1 MTIMKPILP
10 VLCSLLLVACTGE
23 DEDIRAWMAQQEQ
36 GMQGRVE
43 PLPDIQSFPTVSYAA
58 GLELDPFA
66 SSRIE
71 PESRAMSEVTGGP
84 DLDRQ
89 REPLEA
95 YPLESM
101 NMVGVLMQDD
111 VSEALISVGGVLHQ
125 VRTGN
130 YLGQDH
136 GVVTEIAQGSVTLKE
151 LVEDINGDWVE
162 RTSQLLLQER

>member
-1 MTIMKPILP
+1 MTMKPLLIL
-10 VLCSLLLVACTGE
+10 VCSFALVACSADE
-23 DEDIRAWMAQQEQ
+23 EDIQAWMVEQER
-36 GMQGRVE
+36 GMVGGVQ
-43 PLPDIQSFPTVSYAA
+43 PLPEVQPFTSVAYSAE
-58 GLELDPFA
+58 LEVDPFA

-71 PESRAMSEVTGGP
+71 PESRALAVVTGGP

-95 YPLESM
+95 YPLESL
-101 NMVGVLMQDD
+101 NMVGVLMQPNLR
-111 VSEALISVGGVLHQ
+111 EALISVGGALHQ

-136 GVVTEIAQGSVTLKE
+136 GVVTEIAEGTVTLKE